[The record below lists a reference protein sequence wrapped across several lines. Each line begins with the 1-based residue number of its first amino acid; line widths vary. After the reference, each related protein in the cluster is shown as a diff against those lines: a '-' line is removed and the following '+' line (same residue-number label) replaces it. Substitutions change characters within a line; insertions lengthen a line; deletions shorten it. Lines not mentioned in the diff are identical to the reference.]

1 MRALF
6 SIVGLLAV
14 LLIVLLLM
22 RQQTVSLPATTPTA
36 APAQQARQI
45 EQQVRDDLERALAA
59 QREALDRAEQEAQ

>member
-22 RQQTVSLPATTPTA
+22 RQQTTSLPATPPA

-45 EQQVRDDLERALAA
+45 EQQVRDDLERAMAA

>member
-6 SIVGLLAV
+6 SSFGLLAV

-22 RQQTVSLPATTPTA
+22 RQQTASLPATPIA

-45 EQQVRDDLERALAA
+45 EHQVRDDLERAMAA
-59 QREALDRAEQEAQ
+59 QREALDRAEQETQ